1 LAKDLPQNSERFGLE
16 SSAKMPKRK
25 KVALK
30 PQIPLDNVL
39 EKRRR
44 GRPGVRTSEIAGRS
58 YHYRMMFAQI
68 WDAIGVPLIQATTQE
83 EVIAAFEEAG
93 PYYVNGLRHLAP
105 LTLRVLS
112 DGRFPVRREAQIGF
126 LADSLAGLGRV
137 SPRRSRDICLEER
150 AKERKRSKHRILRR
164 EYYIECSC
172 GYEGP
177 ARNDACPKCGAEMAR
192 SLGMATQWLR

>member
-1 LAKDLPQNSERFGLE
+1 
-16 SSAKMPKRK
+16 MPKRK
-25 KVALK
+25 KVAAK
-30 PQIPLDNVL
+30 PENPLDTYS

-44 GRPGVRTSEIAGRS
+44 GRPGVSTSAIAGRAS
-58 YHYRMMFAQI
+58 NYRRMFATI
-68 WDAIGVPLIQATTQE
+68 WEAAGEALLQATTDE
-83 EVIAAFEEAG
+83 EVVAAFEKAG
-93 PYYVNGLRHLAP
+93 ISYAEEFRRLTP
-105 LTLRVLS
+105 LVLRVLR
-112 DGRFPVRREAQIGF
+112 DKRFPVRREAQIGF

-192 SLGMATQWLR
+192 SLGMATVWLR